1 MRTKSLFDY
10 DHEGTKNNKNDMF
23 NFTQGY
29 MNRYSSISNLGTFVQ
44 LFFDGFLRFG
54 INLTE
59 FRIYNTAKYIN

>member
-44 LFFDGFLRFG
+44 LFFGGFQKFG
-54 INLTE
+54 IYLSALG
-59 FRIYNTAKYIN
+59 IYNTAQ